1 LKDTNSITHNQNEPA
16 PALPSELTWTLEAAL
31 EKKALDLVVIEVA
44 EVCSF
49 TDNFII
55 CTGTSSRH
63 NQTIADGI
71 EEHLRQR
78 GIRSLHI
85 EGRTEGEWILMDYF
99 DFVIHIFTAR
109 TREFYDLERLWRAGR
124 RRDVNELIGQRT

>member
-1 LKDTNSITHNQNEPA
+1 MRSDKQPA
-16 PALPSELTWTLEAAL
+16 TELSSELNWTVEAAL
-31 EKKALDLVVIEVA
+31 DKKAQDLVVIDVS

-49 TDNFII
+49 TDDFII

-71 EEHLRQR
+71 EEQLRQR

-85 EGRTEGEWILMDYF
+85 EGRTEGEWILMDFF

-124 RRDVNELIGQRT
+124 RRGMNEFIGQRT

>member
-1 LKDTNSITHNQNEPA
+1 MRNDNPAEAEPS
-16 PALPSELTWTLEAAL
+16 SELTGALDAAL
-31 EKKALDLVVIEVA
+31 DKKAQDLVVIDVG

-71 EEHLRQR
+71 EERLGQM
-78 GIRSLHI
+78 GVQSLHV
-85 EGRTEGEWILMDYF
+85 EGRTEGEWILMDCF

>member
-1 LKDTNSITHNQNEPA
+1 MRSDKEPD
-16 PALPSELTWTLEAAL
+16 PELSSELNWAVEAAL
-31 EKKALDLVVIEVA
+31 DKKAQDLVVIDVS

-49 TDNFII
+49 TDDFII

-71 EEHLRQR
+71 EEQLRHR

-124 RRDVNELIGQRT
+124 RRGVNEFIGQRT